1 MFRVILPVADIEAAA
16 TFYARLLGMPGSRV
30 SSGRHYFDCGGV
42 ILAVIDVTQGGL
54 TPTPGPKSLYFA
66 VTDLDAVHARAKQ
79 DRPNPEH
86 VYFSVDDLDA
96 AHERARDAGGREL
109 TAIQVRPWGERSFY
123 AHDPFGNPICFVDSR
138 TLFTGGRREV
148 G

>member
-42 ILAVIDVTQGGL
+42 ILAC
-54 TPTPGPKSLYFA
+54 Y
-66 VTDLDAVHARAKQ
+66 DALSDGDAERA
-79 DRPNPEH
+79 RPNPEH